1 MMKILDYYFL
11 ALLRAIVGSL
21 EYQAPG
27 IMGLTF
33 AINLFSLVDTFAH
46 NYVDGNYLFL
56 GSFAIGF
63 VVYII
68 LAIIYNDKRIDKIID
83 RYADESLKSRQR
95 GIFWVITYEILS
107 LVYFIV
113 IMASIGR

>member
-11 ALLRAIVGSL
+11 ALLRAVVGRL

-33 AINLFSLVDTFAH
+33 AMNLFSLADTFVR
-46 NYVDGNYLFL
+46 NYVDWRYLYW

-63 VVYII
+63 VLYII

-107 LVYFIV
+107 LVYV
-113 IMASIGR
+113 IFAINR